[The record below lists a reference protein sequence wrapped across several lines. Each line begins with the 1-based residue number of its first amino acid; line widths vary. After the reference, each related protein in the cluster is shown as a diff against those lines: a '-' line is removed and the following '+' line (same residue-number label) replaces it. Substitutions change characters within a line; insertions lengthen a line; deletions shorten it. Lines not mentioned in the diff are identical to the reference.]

1 MALTQLNLTPTGVL
15 GLLFIVIAII
25 LYLIFGLYLLNSF
38 RKSKRNSTFYMS
50 LILLFGSLALL
61 SLAIEQLILRTSGV
75 TAAEAPD
82 LKSFLSFSVTEMQ
95 EFYVFWLAYFFAF
108 IAWVTSSTAI
118 FSACVFTQSFLSD
131 KYKKVLIIPAI
142 MLILYVVVLTY
153 APFQWK
159 ALEGDWQPDHGEFFE
174 IIAYI
179 LLFPNLWMVVVLF
192 FYLTFS
198 LYRRGVPR
206 WKQTFVLAIGQLF
219 LSIGYTVEIIN
230 IPDPTI
236 TLISRF
242 AIMMYPVVMWLGF
255 TPPSWFKRAIGV
267 DS

>member
-1 MALTQLNLTPTGVL
+1 MALTQLDMTPTEMV
-15 GLLFIVIAII
+15 GLLFIVIAIV
-25 LYLIFGLYLLNSF
+25 LYFVLGLYLLNSF
-38 RKSKRNSTFYMS
+38 RKSRRNSTLYMS
-50 LILLFGSLALL
+50 FILLFGSLALV
-61 SLAIEQLILRTSGV
+61 SLVIEQLILILSGV
-75 TAAEAPD
+75 VDTEAPPM
-82 LKSFLSFSVTEMQ
+82 KSFLSYSLNEIPDVF
-95 EFYVFWLAYFFAF
+95 VFWLAYFFAVL
-108 IAWVTSSTAI
+108 AWITSSSAI
-118 FSACVFTQSFLSD
+118 FSACFFTQSFLPD
-131 KYKKVLIIPAI
+131 RYKKVLLIPAI

-153 APFQWK
+153 SPFQWIQV
-159 ALEGDWQPDHGEFFE
+159 EGDWQPNHGESFE
-174 IIAYI
+174 LIAYI

-198 LYRRGVPR
+198 LFRRGIPR

-242 AIMMYPVVMWLGF
+242 AIMMYPIVMWLGF
-255 TPPSWFKRAIGV
+255 TPPGWFKKVIGV